1 MDVSI
6 IIEALPP
13 LLKATVITI
22 LLAVVSIVIALIL
35 GFFTALVRIG
45 KLKLLKFIG
54 TVYVSMF
61 RGTPLL
67 VQLFVIY
74 YGLPQINIELDP
86 IPSGILALSLNAG
99 AYLSESF
106 RAAILAVDKGQTEA
120 AVSMG
125 MTYGEAMRRIILP
138 QSIRIAIPTLSNTY
152 IILIKDTSL
161 VSVITV
167 TELLQM
173 STLIIAKT
181 FEPLTIYLVA
191 AVLYWIVITFFT
203 VLLDRFEKRTSR
215 HLIS

>member
-1 MDVSI
+1 MDFTI
-6 IIEALPP
+6 IIESLPP
-13 LLKATVITI
+13 LLKATLITI
-22 LLAVVSIVIALIL
+22 LLALVSVVFALIL
-35 GFFTALVRIG
+35 GFFTALARIS
-45 KLKLLKFIG
+45 KIKVLKAVGSFYI
-54 TVYVSMF
+54 SIF

-67 VQLFVIY
+67 VQIFVIY
-74 YGLPQINIELDP
+74 YGLPQIDIELSP
-86 IPSGILALSLNAG
+86 ITSGILALSLNAG

-106 RAAILAVDKGQTEA
+106 RAAILAVDKGQMEA

-125 MTYGEAMRRIILP
+125 MTYGQAMRRVILP

-181 FEPLTIYLVA
+181 FEPLTIYLLAAALYWVVISFFT
-191 AVLYWIVITFFT
+191 AVL
-203 VLLDRFEKRTSR
+203 DRLEKRTSK
-215 HLIS
+215 HVA

>member
-1 MDVSI
+1 MDFTI
-6 IIEALPP
+6 IIEALPL
-13 LLKATVITI
+13 LLKATLVTI
-22 LLAVVSIVIALIL
+22 GLALVSIVIALIL
-35 GFFTALVRIG
+35 GFFTALARIS
-45 KLKLLKFIG
+45 KMKLLKIIG
-54 TVYVSMF
+54 TIYVSMF

-67 VQLFVIY
+67 VQIFVIY
-74 YGLPQINIELDP
+74 FGLPQINISLDP

-106 RAAILAVDKGQTEA
+106 RASILAVEKGQMEA

-203 VLLDRFEKRTSR
+203 VILDRFEKRTSR
-215 HLIS
+215 HLA

>member
-1 MDVSI
+1 MDFSI
-6 IIEALPP
+6 IIESLPP
-13 LLKATVITI
+13 LLKATVITV
-22 LLAVVSIVIALIL
+22 LLAVVSVVFALIL
-35 GFFTALVRIG
+35 GFFTALARIS
-45 KLKLLKFIG
+45 KIKLLKAVSS
-54 TVYVSMF
+54 VYISIF

-67 VQLFVIY
+67 VQIFVIY
-74 YGLPQINIELDP
+74 YGLPQIDIELNP
-86 IPSGILALSLNAG
+86 IPSGVLALSLNAG

-106 RAAILAVDKGQTEA
+106 RAAILAVDKGQMEA

-125 MTYGEAMRRIILP
+125 MTYGQAMRRVILP

-191 AVLYWIVITFFT
+191 AALYWVVITFFT
-203 VLLDRFEKRTSR
+203 VVLDRLEKRTSR
-215 HLIS
+215 HVV